1 MLDMSNGRSLI
12 LICAVLSAA
21 AAALIPSNEA
31 ALLGISQIIVP
42 GASLVIIFVILPAL
56 LLISRLRR
64 P

>member
-1 MLDMSNGRSLI
+1 MNNISRRSFLKGG
-12 LICAVLSAA
+12 AVSAA